1 MIDAHH
7 HLWKYHAEEFG
18 WVTDEMALLR
28 NDFLP
33 ADLEVAI
40 SNTGVTGCITVQAS
54 QTLEETEWL
63 LSLAALHPVIKGIVG
78 WVPLKSPSVGALLDR
93 LRKDPYFLGVREI
106 LQGAT
111 DEEYFDSEDFN
122 RGLRELT
129 VRAIPYDLLIFQNQL
144 LRATSFVD
152 DHPEQLFIL
161 DHSAKPEIG
170 TLFPEAWVEGIK
182 ELSKRSNVLC
192 KFSGLVTEVRR
203 DVWSVELLRPYF
215 EAVLEAF
222 GAKRVMFGSD
232 WPVCLLKSDYGRW
245 VAAVKELTAE
255 LSASEKEAIFSGTA
269 KRAYSLEE

>member
-182 ELSKRSNVLC
+182 ELSKRQNVLC